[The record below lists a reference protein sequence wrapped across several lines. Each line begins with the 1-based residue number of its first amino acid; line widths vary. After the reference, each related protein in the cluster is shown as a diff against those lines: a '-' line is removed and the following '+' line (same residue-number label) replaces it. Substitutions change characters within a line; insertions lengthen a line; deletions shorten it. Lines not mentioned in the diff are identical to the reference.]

1 MPKRVVTFICDSGNK
16 YLSKM
21 FNDFWMAEQGFLR
34 RPQHGDLRDFISRR
48 HEDSD
53 VVFVGPDDTLLT
65 AFKRMRLAE
74 ISQLPVLNAAGEAI
88 AILDESD
95 LLLRVQGAPERFH
108 DAVGTAMN
116 DKLVTVAPTDSPE
129 KLTEIFD
136 RGYVA
141 IVCDGGK
148 FLGLITRTDLL
159 AHLRR
164 SVK

>member
-1 MPKRVVTFICDSGNK
+1 M
-16 YLSKM
+16 
-21 FNDFWMAEQGFLR
+21 
-34 RPQHGDLRDFISRR
+34 
-48 HEDSD
+48 
-53 VVFVGPDDTLLT
+53 FVGPDDTLLT

-74 ISQLPVLNAAGEAI
+74 ISQLPVLNANGEAI

-95 LLLRVQGAPERFH
+95 LLLRVQGAPEHFR
-108 DAVGTAMN
+108 DPVSTAMN
-116 DKLVTVAPTDSPE
+116 DKLVTVSPGDPQE

-141 IVCDGGK
+141 IVCDAGK

-164 SVK
+164 AVK